1 MATVSTDS
9 QLKEVAVRIREMR
22 EICGIS
28 EADMAQKTEVSTE
41 EYRLYEEG
49 KKDFP
54 FFLPTLLPAR
64 VRVSRPRKRTE
75 SRYRTWLRFSERR

>member
-28 EADMAQKTEVSTE
+28 EADMAQKTEVSAE
-41 EYRLYEEG
+41 EYRLYEE
-49 KKDFP
+49 KRIFP
-54 FFLPTLLPAR
+54 SPLYINARSLSESALPTC
-64 VRVSRPRKRTE
+64 
-75 SRYRTWLRFSERR
+75 LRDRAPTFPPTP